1 MGYTHNA
8 KVEGRVEP
16 GNWETSLFSGPQI
29 HLGEPEKIQVTRQPL

>member
-8 KVEGRVEP
+8 EVEGRVEP